1 MGRSRDWAGVI
12 EKLRKMS
19 QTAARA
25 ADVEKMKL
33 QMMQVWESTFFC
45 WDYAKLT
52 EESSK

>member
-1 MGRSRDWAGVI
+1 MI
-12 EKLRKMS
+12 EKPRKMS

-33 QMMQVWESTFFC
+33 QMMQVWENTFFLLGY
-45 WDYAKLT
+45 DAKLT